1 MTASAFSR
9 TPLRRDG
16 RGPGPVWLQSQVG
29 YSPQLTIR
37 F

>member
-1 MTASAFSR
+1 MSASVFSR
-9 TPLRRDG
+9 TPLRGDG

-29 YSPQLTIR
+29 YSPQLTIC